1 MTPQIL
7 TLIGLSGDVLY
18 TAVNEAV
25 AQATDTQPR
34 RWLLMKRG
42 LYYRPKAAG
51 YTNSIAEAGRF
62 DEAYAR
68 RDVEATR
75 GEVSMML
82 EPVPPY
88 STSADAV
95 MPLLEQHEWFAR
107 SSNQHGKPTTWVQIR
122 KEVYHQD
129 PNVQP
134 IESIYF
140 DGNVKG
146 FALAACIAF
155 LRAHGWTVTL

>member
-1 MTPQIL
+1 MTKTL
-7 TLIGLSGDVLY
+7 TLTGLSGDALY

-25 AQATDTQPR
+25 AQATDIQPR

-68 RDVEATR
+68 RDVQATR

-82 EPVPPY
+82 EPMPPY

-95 MPLLEQHEWFAR
+95 MPLLERWR
-107 SSNQHGKPTTWVQIR
+107 SCWVRSETQWTVFLFPYTTP
-122 KEVYHQD
+122 D
-129 PNVQP
+129 PVADATA
-134 IESIYF
+134 ST
-140 DGNVKG
+140 
-146 FALAACIAF
+146 FALAACIAL